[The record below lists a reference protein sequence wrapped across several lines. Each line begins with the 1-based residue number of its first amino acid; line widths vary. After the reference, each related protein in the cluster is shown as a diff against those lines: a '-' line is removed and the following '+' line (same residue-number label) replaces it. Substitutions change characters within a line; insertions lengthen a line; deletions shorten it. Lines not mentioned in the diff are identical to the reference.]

1 MEIIDIF
8 RFVAS
13 FLFVIG
19 LIVLCAWMAKRWN
32 LFSQTTFGPQSRRLR
47 LVETLH
53 VDGKR
58 KLVIVK
64 RDDVEHTLLLGP
76 AGDLVVER
84 EIELSECTTRE
95 DSSHDLAQD
104 NQGSVPSAFQDAY
117 RKIARIK

>member
-1 MEIIDIF
+1 METIDVF

-32 LFSQTTFGPQSRRLR
+32 LFSQSAFGAPNRRLG

-64 RDDVEHTLLLGP
+64 RDDVEHALLLGP
-76 AGDLVVER
+76 TGDLVIER
-84 EIELSECTTRE
+84 GFAEPQAANNDANHASSSGDQ
-95 DSSHDLAQD
+95 DSS
-104 NQGSVPSAFQDAY
+104 PSFIEDAY
-117 RKIARIK
+117 SKIARIK

>member
-1 MEIIDIF
+1 METIDIF

-32 LFSQTTFGPQSRRLR
+32 LFSQSAFGAQNRRLG
-47 LVETLH
+47 LIETLH

-64 RDDVEHTLLLGP
+64 RDDVEHALLLGP
-76 AGDLVVER
+76 TGDLVIESGIAAPQTSKEEANR
-84 EIELSECTTRE
+84 EPLKG
-95 DSSHDLAQD
+95 DQA
-104 NQGSVPSAFQDAY
+104 GSPSFIQDAY
-117 RKIARIK
+117 SKIARIK

>member
-1 MEIIDIF
+1 METIDVF

-32 LFSQTTFGPQSRRLR
+32 LFSQSAFGTPNRRLG

-64 RDDVEHTLLLGP
+64 RDDVEHALLLGP
-76 AGDLVVER
+76 TGDLVIER
-84 EIELSECTTRE
+84 GIAEPQSLTEEASNHASSSGDQASSSSFIE
-95 DSSHDLAQD
+95 
-104 NQGSVPSAFQDAY
+104 DAY
-117 RKIARIK
+117 SKIARIK